1 MGDRDVGGL
10 RRSQSLVSGLLSWM
24 SPFRTNSPS
33 PDASMDEQPFADAHS
48 TEVVPAPT
56 SRPPPAAPPVAA
68 APAPATMEV
77 TPTEPSPYA
86 RRPWTSKQGTAFH
99 PGSFET
105 PTKRTSPALKTTSPF
120 AANVSPGRKHAPLY
134 LGPGT
139 STRRSYSPLR
149 SSLASTH
156 SMSALAQQR
165 PPILAREPVGTP
177 EKRLKTSTSS
187 TKALDQVEFASPS
200 SSTLPSS
207 ASVSSP
213 RKRAVDTEDPAPAE
227 SVPEPAVEVPVRRS
241 ARYTRAAST
250 MREVLDAMK
259 PLEPPAPAV
268 PEVVNPYQT
277 RSKSTA
283 PRPITRSTRAR
294 ALEAARQRAASEAP
308 PADEPPKTSLLDMVE
323 RTEPLPASPRRSLR
337 ASAAEPLRSP
347 VASPESRSNVEN
359 GALRLMT
366 NKPKRPSPLS
376 MGATPS
382 DTNEATQATT
392 PVPVVSAPSAP
403 SAPAAAPAAPA
414 APAAAAP
421 AARPA
426 ELPVQVG
433 TPSWCMITP
442 PMRRDKPALVS
453 GDQLKALEVPW
464 DQLPVFSFDIPA
476 ARARAAP
483 PSQAAGPPAPTDIP
497 QAPISQP
504 DQPAPAPTLFGSV
517 TSSASK
523 DTPPLSETPATE
535 TSVPRPAF
543 SFGAAA
549 KPAAPSVPAAPAT
562 EVPTTATATKP
573 AVETPAADDASST
586 GQGEGNTLT
595 ACGQGEEGEDT
606 SHEVRA
612 KIWRL
617 DAGAWQDMGVS
628 ILRIKTAKDTCKS
641 RVLARNAVNGHVVLN
656 FVLYQGLQVMCDKN
670 VLTFLGFVNAKPC
683 HLRCKV
689 KTPDA
694 ATSLK
699 QALMQYAQAD
709 ES

>member
-24 SPFRTNSPS
+24 SPFRPSSSS
-33 PDASMDEQPFADAHS
+33 PDTSMDEQPFADAHS
-48 TEVVPAPT
+48 TEAPPAPT
-56 SRPPPAAPPVAA
+56 SPPPPAAPLRQR
-68 APAPATMEV
+68 
-77 TPTEPSPYA
+77 
-86 RRPWTSKQGTAFH
+86 RRPPHPRTRHLRIPLLMLVAPTFH

-139 STRRSYSPLR
+139 STRKSYSPLR

-165 PPILAREPVGTP
+165 PPILAREPAGTP
-177 EKRLKTSTSS
+177 EKRLKTSTTS
-187 TKALDQVEFASPS
+187 TQALDQVAFASPS
-200 SSTLPSS
+200 TSALPPS

-213 RKRAVDTEDPAPAE
+213 RKRPVDTQDPTPAE
-227 SVPEPAVEVPVRRS
+227 SVPEPAVEMPVRRS
-241 ARYTRAAST
+241 ARHTRAAST

-283 PRPITRSTRAR
+283 PRPSSRSTRAR

-308 PADEPPKTSLLDMVE
+308 AADEPPKTSLLDMVE
-323 RTEPLPASPRRSLR
+323 RTEPVSLSPRRSLR
-337 ASAAEPLRSP
+337 TSGAEPLRSP
-347 VASPESRSNVEN
+347 AASPEGKSSVES
-359 GALRLMT
+359 GALRAMA
-366 NKPKRPSPLS
+366 NKPKRPSPLA
-376 MGATPS
+376 MGAKPS
-382 DTNEATQATT
+382 DKSEAAPTAMPA
-392 PVPVVSAPSAP
+392 PVP
-403 SAPAAAPAAPA
+403 APAASAPPAPAAQ
-414 APAAAAP
+414 
-421 AARPA
+421 PA
-426 ELPVQVG
+426 EAPVQVDM
-433 TPSWCMITP
+433 PSWCIITP
-442 PMRRDKPALVS
+442 PARRDKPAIVS
-453 GDQLKALEVPW
+453 DDQAKALQVPW

-483 PSQAAGPPAPTDIP
+483 PSQAAAPPAPADSP
-497 QAPISQP
+497 QAPASQP
-504 DQPAPAPTLFGSV
+504 SLPKAAPTLFGSGA
-517 TSSASK
+517 SSAPK
-523 DTPPLSETPATE
+523 FAPLSQTPATE
-535 TSVPRPAF
+535 ASAPRPAF

-549 KPAAPSVPAAPAT
+549 SPAAPSAPAT
-562 EVPTTATATKP
+562 EVPATAP
-573 AVETPAADDASST
+573 ATEAAAEAPADDTTST
-586 GQGEGNTLT
+586 GQGEGSTLT
-595 ACGQGEEGEDT
+595 ACGEGEEGEDT

-628 ILRIKTAKDTCKS
+628 ILRIKTAKDTRKS

-670 VLTFLGFVNAKPC
+670 VLTFLGFVDAKPC

-699 QALMQYAQAD
+699 EALMQFSQAD